1 MRASAPTR
9 QAHRLPIALSLLLLL
24 LIVAACGS
32 QAGVAGAP
40 GASAAAAGG
49 DSLAGDAS
57 AGEEAAGN
65 GETTGGGPASG
76 EGNAAPIEQRII
88 KTGEVSV
95 EVADVPAAVGRI
107 RAFVLELGGYVG
119 GSQAGSGDQG
129 ATLTLRVPAARFD
142 EALGRLRDLDGEV
155 VAEATRE
162 SDVTRQI
169 IDLGARI
176 ANLEASE
183 ASYRVLLE
191 RAERIEDVLAVQS
204 RLDGVRGEIE
214 QLEAQLQEIEGDA
227 DLSTLTVSLIPTSEP
242 VVEQAEAWNVGSEV
256 QGALAAL
263 VGIGQGLLN
272 VVIWFGIV
280 WLPVLLVLSILGL
293 LALRAVL
300 EVRRRLPLA
309 PEPVPASGEVP
320 PA

>member
-1 MRASAPTR
+1 MRAFTPMRRADR
-9 QAHRLPIALSLLLLL
+9 WPIALALLLLVV
-24 LIVAACGS
+24 IVAACGS
-32 QAGVAGAP
+32 QAGLQAAVP
-40 GASAAAAGG
+40 GASAAAGRDRAGVG
-49 DSLAGDAS
+49 
-57 AGEEAAGN
+57 AGEEPAASDAA
-65 GETTGGGPASG
+65 TGGGPTSG
-76 EGNAAPIEQRII
+76 EGNAVPIEQRII

-95 EVADVPAAVGRI
+95 EVADVPAAVGRV
-107 RAFVLELGGYVG
+107 RAFALELGGYVG
-119 GSQAGSGDQG
+119 GSQAGSGAQG

-142 EALGRLRDLDGEV
+142 EALERLRDLDGEV

-162 SDVTRQI
+162 SDVTRQV

-183 ASYRVLLE
+183 ASYRLLLE
-191 RAERIEDVLAVQS
+191 RAVRIDDVLAVQS
-204 RLDGVRGEIE
+204 RLDAVRGEIE
-214 QLEAQLQEIEGDA
+214 QLQAQLQEIEGDA
-227 DLSTLTVSLIPTSEP
+227 DLSTLTVSLIPAAEP
-242 VVEQAEAWNVGSEV
+242 VAEQAEAWNIGSEV

-280 WLPVLLVLSILGL
+280 WLPVLLVLTILAL

-309 PEPVPASGEVP
+309 PEPAAASGDVP

>member
-1 MRASAPTR
+1 MHVWTPMRRFT
-9 QAHRLPIALSLLLLL
+9 ALLVLTL
-24 LIVAACGS
+24 A
-32 QAGVAGAP
+32 VAGCSSS
-40 GASAAAAGG
+40 GSAGPSEERAEAA
-49 DSLAGDAS
+49 AS
-57 AGEEAAGN
+57 AGDGDFTDAGGGTGAGEDPSSGEA
-65 GETTGGGPASG
+65 TTGGGPASG

-95 EVADVPAAVGRI
+95 EVANVSAAVGSV

-119 GSQAGSGDQG
+119 GSQAGSNDEG

-142 EALGRLRDLDGEV
+142 EALERLRALEGEV
-155 VAEATRE
+155 VVEATHE
-162 SDVTRQI
+162 SDVTRQL

-191 RAERIEDVLAVQS
+191 RAERIDDVLAVQS

-227 DLSTLTVSLIPTSEP
+227 DLSTLTVSLIPVAEP
-242 VVEQAEAWNVGSEV
+242 IEAVAQTWDAGSELNA
-256 QGALAAL
+256 ALASL
-263 VGIGQGLLN
+263 VGIGQGMLN
-272 VVIWFGIV
+272 ALIWFGVV
-280 WLPVLLVLSILGL
+280 WLPVLLVLSIIAL
-293 LALRAVL
+293 LVLRGVL

-309 PEPVPASGEVP
+309 ADAVRANREVP
-320 PA
+320 PV

>member
-1 MRASAPTR
+1 MRAFTPMRRADR
-9 QAHRLPIALSLLLLL
+9 WPIALAFLL
-24 LIVAACGS
+24 LIVIVVACSS
-32 QAGVAGAP
+32 QAGIQAAVP
-40 GASAAAAGG
+40 GASAAAA
-49 DSLAGDAS
+49 DREEAGLG
-57 AGEEAAGN
+57 AGEDPAASDA
-65 GETTGGGPASG
+65 TTGGGPTSG

-95 EVADVPAAVGRI
+95 EVADVQAAVGRV

-119 GSQAGSGDQG
+119 GSQAGSSDQG
-129 ATLTLRVPAARFD
+129 ATLTLRIPAARFD
-142 EALGRLRDLDGEV
+142 EALAQLRDLDGEV

-162 SDVTRQI
+162 SDVTRQV

-191 RAERIEDVLAVQS
+191 RAERIEDVLAVQT

-214 QLEAQLQEIEGDA
+214 QLNAQLQEIEGDA
-227 DLSTLTVSLIPTSEP
+227 DLSTLTVSLIPTAEP
-242 VVEQAEAWNVGSEV
+242 VAQQTEAWNLGSEV

-272 VVIWFGIV
+272 LVIWFGIV
-280 WLPVLLVLSILGL
+280 WLPVLLVLTILAL
-293 LALRAVL
+293 VALRAVL
-300 EVRRRLPLA
+300 EVRRRLPLGPQPA
-309 PEPVPASGEVP
+309 PTSGEVP